1 MKETLGK
8 ILRIFTTVLMVLSI
22 CMMIFTVISVLT
34 FNRSDRQLFG
44 YRAFIVLSDSMS
56 ATDFKAGDL
65 VLTRDVDPATLQP
78 GDIIA
83 FTSTNDE
90 NYGQTVTHKIRS
102 LTTTADGEPGFIT
115 YGTTTGADDTA
126 VVTYMDVLGKYA
138 GHLAGVGKFFNFL
151 KTTPGYILCIFVP
164 FALLILSQSV
174 ETVRLFRRY
183 KGEQMAE
190 LQAEKDKI
198 AEERRQSA
206 EMLAELQALR
216 AQLGQNAPEDGAA
229 PVPDSAPADQPETPQ
244 TDTTESAPE
253 PAETR

>member
-44 YRAFIVLSDSMS
+44 YRHLNDPSPAALASHCMEDIDK
-56 ATDFKAGDL
+56 DFAST
-65 VLTRDVDPATLQP
+65 VQP

-115 YGTTTGADDTA
+115 YGTTTGTDDTA

-229 PVPDSAPADQPETPQ
+229 PVPDSAPAAQPETPQ

>member
-115 YGTTTGADDTA
+115 YGTTTGTDDTA

-138 GHLAGVGKFFNFL
+138 GHLTGVGKFFNFL

-229 PVPDSAPADQPETPQ
+229 PVPDSAPAAQPEAPQ